1 MYRQQKEN
9 ILITVLT
16 LIVVVAIGLMT
27 YQKLISQEDNSVELE
42 TDSKVEV
49 QQRTKQASRTQQEP
63 ETILIHLA
71 GEVIEP
77 GVYQVEKGSRLYNVV
92 KKAGGPTNRADLNA
106 INLANKVRDG
116 QKIIIPSLTT
126 KRSAANKL
134 AKININS
141 AKQSELE
148 EIAGVGPVTAE
159 KIIKYRKEEGS
170 FASVDSLTEVSGI
183 GPKTLEKIEDEIT
196 Y

>member
-1 MYRQQKEN
+1 MYNQKKEN
-9 ILITVLT
+9 ILITVLSI
-16 LIVVVAIGLMT
+16 IVVVAMGLLT
-27 YQKLISQEDNSVELE
+27 YQKFISQEDNGVELE
-42 TDSKVEV
+42 TDSKVEAE
-49 QQRTKQASRTQQEP
+49 QRTKQASRTQQEP

-71 GEVIEP
+71 GEVVEP
-77 GVYQVEKGSRLYNVV
+77 GVYQVKESSRLYKVV

-116 QKIIIPSLTT
+116 QKIIIPSSATT
-126 KRSAANKL
+126 RSVANKS

-159 KIIKYRKEEGS
+159 KIIEYRKEEGS

>member
-1 MYRQQKEN
+1 MYGRQKEN

-16 LIVVVAIGLMT
+16 IIVVVAIGWMT
-27 YQKLISQEDNSVELE
+27 YQKFISFEHNSVELE
-42 TDSKVEV
+42 TNSQVKA
-49 QQRTKQASRTQQEP
+49 QQRSEQVSRTQQEA
-63 ETILIHLA
+63 ERIVVHLA

-77 GVYQVEKGSRLYNVV
+77 GVYQVEEGSRLYNLV

-116 QKIIIPSLTT
+116 QKIIIPNSATT
-126 KRSAANKL
+126 RSVANKS

-159 KIIKYRKEEGS
+159 KIIEYRKEEGS